1 VGLRFKGRDMLKQ
14 NFKNDAEALLQMSDG
29 NIAAYRFLFDQH
41 FSDLC
46 NFLLIYLHSKELSEE
61 IALEIFTYIWE
72 KRRTLQIRTTF
83 KSFLFS
89 SAKNKAISL
98 YRKEQKKMFT
108 SLDLGQSVLQ
118 EDSSSQQLMENSELR
133 DIINLAINKL
143 PEKSKQIY
151 QLAWEE
157 NLSHKEIAEQLG
169 ITPKTV
175 ENHVG
180 IALRKL
186 RESLNPYYQQIF
198 MLLLVQFF
206 LD

>member
-1 VGLRFKGRDMLKQ
+1 MSDQK
-14 NFKNDAEALLQMSDG
+14 FKNDAEAMMQMADG
-29 NIAAYRFLFDQH
+29 NMNAYRFLFDRH

-61 IALEIFTYIWE
+61 IALEMFTHIWE
-72 KRRTLQIRTTF
+72 KRDTLQIKASF
-83 KSFLFS
+83 KTFLFA
-89 SAKNKAISL
+89 SAKNRAISL
-98 YRKEQKKMFT
+98 YRKEHKTILT
-108 SLDLGQSVLQ
+108 SIENSDTAVS
-118 EDSSSQQLMENSELR
+118 EDPNSQHLMENNELR
-133 DIINLAINKL
+133 AIIDSAIGKL
-143 PEKSKQIY
+143 PEKSRQIY

-186 RESLNPYYQQIF
+186 RESLKPYYEQIF
-198 MLLLVQFF
+198 LLWLLGFF
-206 LD
+206 MS

>member
-1 VGLRFKGRDMLKQ
+1 MLKQ

-29 NIAAYRFLFDQH
+29 NAAAYRFLFDHH
-41 FSDLC
+41 FTDLC

-61 IALEIFTYIWE
+61 IALEIFTFIWE
-72 KRRTLQIRTTF
+72 KRQTLQIKANF

-89 SAKNKAISL
+89 SAKNRAISL

-108 SLDLGQSVLQ
+108 SIDPGQSVFLD
-118 EDSSSQQLMENSELR
+118 DSSSQQLMENNELR
-133 DIINLAINKL
+133 EIINTAINKL

-198 MLLLVQFF
+198 MLLLVQLFI
-206 LD
+206 D

>member
-1 VGLRFKGRDMLKQ
+1 MQKP
-14 NFKNDAEALLQMSDG
+14 NFKNDAEALQRMADGDMS
-29 NIAAYRFLFDQH
+29 AYRFLFDQH

-46 NFLLIYLHSKELSEE
+46 NFLMIYLHSKELSEE
-61 IALEIFTYIWE
+61 IALEIFTFIWE
-72 KRRTLQIRTTF
+72 KRKTLHIKATF

-98 YRKEQKKMFT
+98 YRKEQKIMFT
-108 SLDLGQSVLQ
+108 SIDFVQPIFRD
-118 EDSSSQQLMENSELR
+118 DSSSQQLMENNELR
-133 DIINLAINKL
+133 EIINKAINKL

-151 QLAWEE
+151 LLAWEE

-198 MLLLVQFF
+198 MLCLVMFSI
-206 LD
+206 D

>member
-1 VGLRFKGRDMLKQ
+1 MLKHK
-14 NFKNDAEALLQMSDG
+14 FRNDTEALLRMADG
-29 NIAAYRFLFDQH
+29 DMAAYRFLFYQH

-46 NFLLIYLHSKELSEE
+46 NFLMIYLHSKELAEE

-72 KRRTLQIRTTF
+72 KRETLQIKATF
-83 KSFLFS
+83 KSFLFA

-98 YRKEQKKMFT
+98 YRKEQKMMFT
-108 SLDLGQSVLQ
+108 TIDHGQPAFP
-118 EDSSSQQLMENSELR
+118 EDTSSQQLMENDELR
-133 DIINLAINKL
+133 EIINTAIDKL
-143 PEKSKQIY
+143 PEKSRQIY
-151 QLAWEE
+151 RLAWEE

-186 RESLNPYYQQIF
+186 RESLKPYYKQIF
-198 MLLLVQFF
+198 MLWVIQLL
-206 LD
+206 LK

>member
-1 VGLRFKGRDMLKQ
+1 MLRQK
-14 NFKNDAEALLQMSDG
+14 FKNDTEALQQMADG
-29 NIAAYRFLFDQH
+29 DMAAYRFLFDQH
-41 FSDLC
+41 FPDLC
-46 NFLLIYLHSKELSEE
+46 NFLLIYLHSRELSEE
-61 IALEIFTYIWE
+61 IALEIFIYIWE
-72 KRRTLQIRTTF
+72 KRETLQIKATF

-89 SAKNKAISL
+89 SAKNKAISH

-108 SLDLGQSVLQ
+108 SIDTGQSVFRD
-118 EDSSSQQLMENSELR
+118 DSSSQQLLENNELR
-133 DIINLAINKL
+133 EIINTAINKL

-151 QLAWEE
+151 LLAWEE

-186 RESLNPYYQQIF
+186 RESLKPYYKQIF
-198 MLLLVQFF
+198 MLWIIRCFI
-206 LD
+206 D

>member
-1 VGLRFKGRDMLKQ
+1 MQKQ
-14 NFKNDAEALLQMSDG
+14 DFKNDTEALLRMSDG
-29 NIAAYRFLFDQH
+29 DLAAYRFLFDQH

-46 NFLLIYLHSKELSEE
+46 NFLLIYLHSRELSEE
-61 IALEIFTYIWE
+61 IALEIFTHIWE
-72 KRRTLQIRTTF
+72 KRETLLIKSTF

-98 YRKEQKKMFT
+98 YRKEQKKIFT
-108 SLDLGQSVLQ
+108 SIDPGQSVFG
-118 EDSSSQQLMENSELR
+118 EDLGSQDIMENNELR
-133 DIINLAINKL
+133 ELINTAIDKL

-151 QLAWEE
+151 LLAWEE
-157 NLSHKEIAEQLG
+157 NFSHKEIAEQLG

-186 RESLNPYYQQIF
+186 RESLKPYYTQIF
-198 MLLLVQFF
+198 MVYVVLFF

>member
-1 VGLRFKGRDMLKQ
+1 MLKHK
-14 NFKNDAEALLQMSDG
+14 FKNDTEALRQMADG
-29 NIAAYRFLFDQH
+29 DMAAYRFLFYQH

-46 NFLLIYLHSKELSEE
+46 NFLMIYLHSKELAEE

-72 KRRTLQIRTTF
+72 KRETLQIKATF
-83 KSFLFS
+83 KSFLFA

-108 SLDLGQSVLQ
+108 TIDLAQPVFP
-118 EDSSSQQLMENSELR
+118 EDTSSQQLMENDELR
-133 DIINLAINKL
+133 EIINAAIDKL
-143 PEKSKQIY
+143 PEKSRQIY
-151 QLAWEE
+151 RLAWEE

-186 RESLNPYYQQIF
+186 RESLKPYYKQIF
-198 MLLLVQFF
+198 MLWVIQLL
-206 LD
+206 LK

>member
-1 VGLRFKGRDMLKQ
+1 MLKQ
-14 NFKNDAEALLQMSDG
+14 IYKNDAEAFHRLSEGDMV
-29 NIAAYRFLFDQH
+29 AYRFLFDKH
-41 FSDLC
+41 FPDLC

-61 IALEIFTYIWE
+61 IALEIFTFIWE
-72 KRRTLQIRTTF
+72 KRKTLQIKATF
-83 KSFLFS
+83 KSFLYA

-98 YRKEQKKMFT
+98 YRKEHRKLFT
-108 SLDLGQSVLQ
+108 SIDSGQSISHEEL
-118 EDSSSQQLMENSELR
+118 SSSHSMENTELR
-133 DIINLAINKL
+133 EIINSAINKL

-186 RESLNPYYQQIF
+186 RESLNPYYKQIF

>member
-1 VGLRFKGRDMLKQ
+1 MLKQ
-14 NFKNDAEALLQMSDG
+14 NFRNDTEALQLMAEG
-29 NIAAYRFLFDQH
+29 NIGAYRFLFDAH
-41 FSDLC
+41 FADLC
-46 NFLLIYLHSKELSEE
+46 NFLMIYLHSKELSEE

-72 KRRTLQIRTTF
+72 KRETLQIKATF

-89 SAKNKAISL
+89 SAKNMAISH
-98 YRKEQKKMFT
+98 YRKAHKTVIT
-108 SLDLGQSVLQ
+108 SLESGKHLLSA
-118 EDSSSQQLMENSELR
+118 SSESHEFMENNELR
-133 DIINLAINKL
+133 ALIDSAIDKL
-143 PEKSKQIY
+143 PEKSRQIY

-186 RESLNPYYQQIF
+186 RESLKPYYKQIF
-198 MLLLVQFF
+198 MLWVIQFF